1 MKEFVM
7 RGQTASSTYH
17 TMNFSGHKGDY
28 GFRLVE
34 FSIYPSTN
42 IGGVHYELAASI
54 TAAKLDGSGTPADPY
69 VSPADPSN
77 ADFNQEGLIA
87 SALLVSQSGIEF
99 YGGTGIVNDTFLI
112 TQDLTLAVIDTV
124 AGAPMAVNWQCKFL
138 PVKLSSA
145 EAALTNYRQFSI
157 FDD

>member
-7 RGQTASSTYH
+7 RGQTASGLTH

-28 GFRLVE
+28 GFRLIE
-34 FSIYPSTN
+34 FAIYPSTG
-42 IGGVHYELAASI
+42 IGTNSFELAATV
-54 TAAKLDGSGTPADPY
+54 TAAKTFE
-69 VSPADPSN
+69 DPSN
-77 ADFNQEGLIA
+77 PNFNNEGLIA
-87 SALLVSQSGIEF
+87 SAYFRDKLIDNRVTQ
-99 YGGTGIVNDTFLI
+99 TAVVVNDTFMI
-112 TQDLTLAVIDTV
+112 TQDIILAVVDTY

>member
-7 RGQTASSTYH
+7 RGQTASGLTH

-34 FSIYPSTN
+34 FQLYPSTN
-42 IGGVHYELAASI
+42 IGNVSYELAASV
-54 TAAKLDGSGTPADPY
+54 TAGKTY
-69 VSPADPSN
+69 EDPSN
-77 ADFNQEGLIA
+77 PNFNNEGLIA
-87 SALLVSQSGIEF
+87 TAQQFVNVNNYVYDFPTVI
-99 YGGTGIVNDTFLI
+99 NDTFLI
-112 TQDLTLAVIDTV
+112 TQDLILAVVDTV

>member
-7 RGQTASSTYH
+7 RGQTASGLTH

-34 FSIYPSTN
+34 LELWPST
-42 IGGVHYELAASI
+42 GMGSTTHELAATL
-54 TAAKLDGSGTPADPY
+54 TAAKTY
-69 VSPADPSN
+69 EDPSN
-77 ADFNQEGLIA
+77 PNFNNEGLIGTAVNVRDDGQRSVYMA
-87 SALLVSQSGIEF
+87 S
-99 YGGTGIVNDTFLI
+99 IVNNTFII
-112 TQDLTLAVIDTV
+112 TQDIILAVIDTH
-124 AGAPMAVNWQCKFL
+124 AGSPMPVNWQCKFL

-157 FDD
+157 FDE

>member
-7 RGQTASSTYH
+7 RGKTASGLTH
-17 TMNFSGHKGDY
+17 TINFSGHKGDY

-34 FSIYPSTN
+34 FQLWPSTS
-42 IGGVHYELAASI
+42 IGTTNQELAATL
-54 TAAKLDGSGTPADPY
+54 TAAK
-69 VSPADPSN
+69 VFEDPSN
-77 ADFNQEGLIA
+77 PDFNNEGLIGVAMKTITKGENSSVDAFVATNEA
-87 SALLVSQSGIEF
+87 S
-99 YGGTGIVNDTFLI
+99 IVNDTFMI
-112 TQDLTLAVIDTV
+112 TQDVILAVIDTYEGSP
-124 AGAPMAVNWQCKFL
+124 ADVNWQCKFL

>member
-7 RGQTASSTYH
+7 RGQTASGLTH

-34 FSIYPSTN
+34 FQIWPSVN
-42 IGGVHYELAASI
+42 IGGASAELSATV
-54 TAAKLDGSGTPADPY
+54 TADKTFEDPANP
-69 VSPADPSN
+69 N
-77 ADFNQEGLIA
+77 FNHEGLIGVA
-87 SALLVSQSGIEF
+87 MLKIHETDYRPGSAIDAV
-99 YGGTGIVNDTFLI
+99 VNDTFII
-112 TQDLTLAVIDTV
+112 TQDVILAVVDLV

-138 PVKLSSA
+138 PVKLSST

>member
-7 RGQTASSTYH
+7 RGQTASGLTH

-34 FSIYPSTN
+34 FQIWPSVN
-42 IGGVHYELAASI
+42 IGGASAELSATV
-54 TAAKLDGSGTPADPY
+54 TADKTFEDPANP
-69 VSPADPSN
+69 N
-77 ADFNQEGLIA
+77 FNHEGLIGVA
-87 SALLVSQSGIEF
+87 MLKIHETDYRPGSAIDA
-99 YGGTGIVNDTFLI
+99 IVNDTFII
-112 TQDLTLAVIDTV
+112 TQDVILAVVDLV

-138 PVKLSSA
+138 PVKLSST